1 MINNKRKRIAVI
13 LPSFD
18 IGGVE
23 NMVASLVM
31 YIDKKKFEVLVI
43 SLSYPLNTHVQKII
57 ETSGVGIAYG
67 MKGNVSSGQVFFN
80 VYKELTK
87 FKPDLI
93 HSNMYAFLFTVPY
106 LLTHKIRLLHTIHN
120 KPINEFKDKYKKVI
134 FFLYKTNKAIP
145 VAISHIVEK
154 EMKELCP
161 YLKTI
166 ERVYNP
172 VDVKKFYTDRTNVS
186 DGDTIFISVARLMKQ
201 KNHTLL
207 INAFADALKVVNV
220 IQLWLVGDGELRQE
234 LENQV
239 KQLGIDDKVYFIGNV
254 SNVRDYLA
262 DSDVFIMSS
271 DYEGLPLS
279 VLEAMASE
287 LPIISTNV
295 GGLADIVTNNGILVP
310 PKDRKALTDAIVELA
325 TNKEKR
331 CRFGKYSYE
340 NSKKYDCVEFITQYE
355 ALYDKYC
362 I

>member
-1 MINNKRKRIAVI
+1 MIINKRKRIAII
-13 LPSFD
+13 LPSFA
-18 IGGVE
+18 IGGTE
-23 NMVASLVM
+23 NMVANLAM

-43 SLSYPLNTHVQKII
+43 SLSYPLNTHIQKII

-67 MKGNVSSGQVFFN
+67 MKGKVSSRKVFAS

-106 LLTHKIRLLHTIHN
+106 LLTHKVKLLHTIHN
-120 KPINEFKDKYKKVI
+120 KPTNEFKDKYKKVI
-134 FFLYKTNKAIP
+134 SILYRTNKAIP
-145 VAISHIVEK
+145 VAISHIIER
-154 EMKELCP
+154 EMKELYP

-172 VDVKKFYTDRTNVS
+172 VEVKKFYTDRTKVS
-186 DGDTIFISVARLMKQ
+186 DGDTIFINVARLMKQ

-207 INAFADALKVVNV
+207 INAFADALRVVNE
-220 IQLWLVGDGELRQE
+220 IQLWLVGDGELRKK

-239 KQLGIDDKVYFIGNV
+239 KQLGINEKVYFIGNV

-262 DSDVFIMSS
+262 NSDVFIMSS

-279 VLEAMASE
+279 VLEAMASG
-287 LPIISTNV
+287 LPIISTDV
-295 GGLADIVTNNGILVP
+295 GGVADIVTNNGILVP
-310 PKDRKALTDAIVELA
+310 SKDKKALTDAIIEL
-325 TNKEKR
+325 TKNQEKR
-331 CRFGKYSYE
+331 RQFGEYSYE
-340 NSKKYDCVEFITQYE
+340 NSKKYDSTEFIIQYE
-355 ALYDKYC
+355 ALYEKYC